1 MKINGVHREDGQVLY
16 FRLDDGKIVSKS
28 KCIDLIKDG
37 SIDNGVVSRSSRGA
51 EFVKSK
57 SRNQKLDDFGQF

>member
-1 MKINGVHREDGQVLY
+1 MKINGVHREDGQVMY

-28 KCIDLIKDG
+28 ACIDMIKNG
-37 SIDNGVVSRSSRGA
+37 NIDNGVVSRSSRGT

-57 SRNQKLDDFGQF
+57 NRNQKLDDFGQF